1 MFFKEDL
8 YWEDLFGFFTLTRLS
23 TWLSTSFKADN
34 RKGMWNQEMWNLFN
48 TDNKDIK
55 KKHDKDMHSTQEKHL
70 KKSLRNVTIC

>member
-1 MFFKEDL
+1 
-8 YWEDLFGFFTLTRLS
+8 
-23 TWLSTSFKADN
+23 
-34 RKGMWNQEMWNLFN
+34 MWNQEMWNLFN